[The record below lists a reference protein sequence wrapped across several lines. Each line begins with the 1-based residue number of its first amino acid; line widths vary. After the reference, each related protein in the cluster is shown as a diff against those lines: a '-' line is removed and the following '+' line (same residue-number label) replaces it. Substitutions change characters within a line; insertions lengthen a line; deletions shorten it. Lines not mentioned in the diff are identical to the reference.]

1 MKYGEL
7 IFRSGQDPI
16 SIIDVETGRFLDV
29 NGAWERLYGY
39 ARDEAVGH
47 MGPRDVSAEAALT
60 DAAISRVRTGE
71 PVCRHLRL
79 HRSRSGAVFPVEIH
93 AGSYVLDGKSV
104 MVAMIRDVS
113 ERVRLE
119 SQLRQADRM
128 ASVGALAAAVA
139 HEINNPL
146 SWVTAHL
153 EHLAVSLR
161 PGAPLEAADLQAL
174 ADVVDEARDGVRRVR
189 QIAGDLKAFSRPGD
203 DGITAVD
210 VAEAMRAALRMV
222 SNRIRHQA
230 QLTVELCPGL
240 KVHANEARLGQV
252 FLNLLGN
259 ALEALPDRPY
269 EENRI
274 SLVVREGSAGHVW
287 VEISD
292 NGRGIPEA
300 LQPHVFQPFFTTRA
314 ADGGTGLGLS
324 ICHGIVAALGGRMEL
339 ESRPGEGTTFRV
351 LLPRLTAVSASGGTE
366 RAQPAGAEAGPDA
379 VSDDPLRV
387 LLVDDERN
395 LGRALERAL
404 EPEVSLQFVTD
415 AREAL
420 DRIAR
425 GERYDAVIC
434 DLMMPSMNG
443 MDFYDALCRLHPALA
458 ARTGFVTGGTF
469 TTPAREFALKMRDR
483 VIEKPFLASDLHALV
498 RRMSRAEPAPL
509 SSAQAP

>member
-7 IFRSGQDPI
+7 IFQSGQDPI

-47 MGPRDVSAEAALT
+47 MGPRDVSAEATLT
-60 DAAISRVRTGE
+60 DAAISRIRTGE

-93 AGSYVLDGKSV
+93 AGSYVLEGKSV

-128 ASVGALAAAVA
+128 ASVGAVAAAVA

-153 EHLAVSLR
+153 DHLAARLR
-161 PGAPLEAADLQAL
+161 PGADLEAADLQAL

-189 QIAGDLKAFSRPGD
+189 QIAGDLKAFSRPSD
-203 DGITAVD
+203 DGSTAVD
-210 VAEAMRAALRMV
+210 VAETMRVALRMV

-230 QLTVELCPGL
+230 HLTVELCPGL

-274 SLVVREGSAGHVW
+274 SLVVREGSAGHVL

-292 NGRGIPEA
+292 NGRGIPKA

-324 ICHGIVAALGGRMEL
+324 ICHGIVTALGGRMEL
-339 ESRPGEGTTFRV
+339 ESTPGEGTTFRV
-351 LLPRLTAVSASGGTE
+351 LLPRLTAVTASATE
-366 RAQPAGAEAGPDA
+366 RAVSPRAEEGSSAGTN
-379 VSDDPLRV
+379 DPLRV

-404 EPEVSLQFVTD
+404 EPDVSLQFVTD
-415 AREAL
+415 AREGL
-420 DRIAR
+420 DRISR

-443 MDFYDALCRLHPALA
+443 MDFYEALCRLHPGLA

-469 TTPAREFALKMRDR
+469 TTAAREFALRMKDR
-483 VIEKPFLASDLHALV
+483 MIEKPFLASDLHALV
-498 RRMSRAEPAPL
+498 RRMSRSVPAT
-509 SSAQAP
+509 ADAR